1 MHSQTQQ
8 TDFVSSMP
16 CIEAAGATR
25 AGLYRR
31 HNEDSFAV
39 VPRLGLF
46 LVADGVGGAAAG
58 EVASRMAVETIQ
70 SYYEGED
77 SEGPL
82 PLGLDSWKDREQA
95 RFVLSLWRANRR
107 IYDAGRHSMTTRGM
121 ATTFAGITVSKRG
134 FCVAH
139 VGDSRVYRLR
149 NGFLEPLTED
159 HSLRNEY
166 LRDRGILRTVRAGQ
180 EGVNLDTLT
189 RALGLS
195 QTVQVDCRL
204 EPAAPGD
211 IALVCSDGLTGPV
224 PENEIATILKEPADL
239 DTLAQRLIVHAQNRG
254 GLDDITCILV
264 RWTDTWTPP
273 EDPEENEAEPEE
285 EAQDDPRAPPHWL

>member
-8 TDFVSSMP
+8 TDFVSSVP

-25 AGLYRR
+25 AGLYRG

-39 VPRLGLF
+39 EPRLGLF
-46 LVADGVGGAAAG
+46 LVADGVGGAAGG

-82 PLGLDSWKDREQA
+82 PFGLDTWEDREQA
-95 RFVLSLWRANRR
+95 RFVLGLWRANRR

-166 LRDRGILRTVRAGQ
+166 LRDRGIRRTARAGQ

-195 QTVQVDCRL
+195 QTVIVESRL

-224 PENEIATILKEPADL
+224 PEEEIATILKEPAEL
-239 DTLAQRLIVHAQNRG
+239 DTLTQRLIARAQNRG
-254 GLDDITCILV
+254 GRDDITVILV
-264 RWTDTWTPP
+264 RWTDEWIAPEALEDKDAE
-273 EDPEENEAEPEE
+273 EDP
-285 EAQDDPRAPPHWL
+285 DDPRAAPHWI